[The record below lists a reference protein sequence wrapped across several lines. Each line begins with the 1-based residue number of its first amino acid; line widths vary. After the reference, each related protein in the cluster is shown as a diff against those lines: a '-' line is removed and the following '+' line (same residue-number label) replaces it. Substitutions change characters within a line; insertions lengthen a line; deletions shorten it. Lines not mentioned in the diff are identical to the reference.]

1 MSSAVAADETLA
13 QAQEHTAKRLR
24 VIEEL
29 LDTEREYVMV
39 CTRTHKHT
47 HTLSALKHK
56 NTSAKNALPNANLS
70 WYVH

>member
-29 LDTEREYVMV
+29 LDTESEYVIV
-39 CTRTHKHT
+39 RAHAQHTDTSTCTRTLAH
-47 HTLSALKHK
+47 
-56 NTSAKNALPNANLS
+56 
-70 WYVH
+70 